1 MMATTRSQRQELILS
16 LIADNVIHNQTE
28 LLEALSV
35 AGVSMTQSTLS
46 RELKALGVAKGPDGN
61 GGYRYIAGTPLEGP
75 LAKLVAF
82 VTSIER
88 AENLIVVKTPPGA
101 AQGVARGVDEAN
113 WEEVMGCIAGD
124 DTILLICRGSVRAK
138 SLEKRLRSITR
149 R

>member
-1 MMATTRSQRQELILS
+1 MASTRSQRQEIILG
-16 LIADNVIHNQTE
+16 LIAGDAIHNQTE
-28 LLEALSV
+28 LLEALAA

-46 RELKALGVAKGPDGN
+46 RELKALGVAKAPDGN

-82 VTSIER
+82 VTSIEC
-88 AENLIVVKTPPGA
+88 AENLIVIKTPPGG
-101 AQGVARGVDEAN
+101 AQGVARGIDEAN
-113 WEEVMGCIAGD
+113 WDEVMGCIAGD
-124 DTILLICRGSVRAK
+124 DTILLICRGAARAK